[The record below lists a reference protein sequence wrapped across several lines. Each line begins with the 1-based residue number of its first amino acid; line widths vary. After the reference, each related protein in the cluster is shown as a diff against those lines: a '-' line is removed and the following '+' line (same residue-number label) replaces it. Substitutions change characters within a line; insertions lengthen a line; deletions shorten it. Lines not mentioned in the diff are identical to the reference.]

1 MLTHKQLTTYK
12 FIVQRIA
19 DEGRAPT
26 YREIADH
33 AGISSVGTAHSRV
46 KAISQRGLL
55 HQTGNGIELPQRV
68 RAERGAFILL
78 PYKWLPNAW
87 PRLVRVAVP

>member
-12 FIVQRIA
+12 FIVQRLLA
-19 DEGRAPT
+19 GGSAPT

-33 AGISSVGTAHSRV
+33 GGISSVGTAYSRV
-46 KAISQRGLL
+46 KAICRRGLL
-55 HQTGNGIELPQRV
+55 HQTWDGIEMPRRV
-68 RAERGAFILL
+68 GPERGAFVLL

-87 PRLVRVAVP
+87 PRLVKVQ